1 MTYDNILCE
10 QVRRIGSHGTPEVVL
25 VRSKG
30 IGYLVR
36 SLTTPAFGRQLRC
49 EPKRVSAGDREAHIT
64 YKQDMPL
71 AARPVS
77 QIQFAYRATP
87 DGSRLLPTH
96 ATRIPTRRLVEAARI
111 FRSRHSKAKSVARR
125 APHPTDG
132 KRQVAFPHF
141 VRIAKL
147 T

>member
-64 YKQDMPL
+64 SKTCHLPPALFPKFSLRIGPRQTARDCFLLMQRESQP
-71 AARPVS
+71 AAS
-77 QIQFAYRATP
+77 
-87 DGSRLLPTH
+87 SRLHESSVRDTARQNLWHEGP
-96 ATRIPTRRLVEAARI
+96 RILLTEKDKS
-111 FRSRHSKAKSVARR
+111 RSRIS
-125 APHPTDG
+125 
-132 KRQVAFPHF
+132 F
-141 VRIAKL
+141 VSL
-147 T
+147 S